1 MSAVHV
7 VLAGGGTAG
16 HIEPAL
22 NLADCLRRHDP
33 GVGITALGTQ
43 RGLETRLV
51 PERGFDLRLITP
63 TPMPRRP
70 SMDLARLPSRLRT
83 SVAEVRAVLEDTG
96 ADVVVGFGG
105 YVALPAYL
113 GARGRVPTVIH
124 EANARPGLANKVGA
138 RFTRYVGCAVPDAIA
153 GTRHIAM
160 PLRRAIAE
168 LDRPAVRVQ
177 AREYFGLD
185 PDRPTLLVFGGSQ
198 GARRLN
204 QAVLE
209 AAGGLTS
216 QGIQVLHAVGTRN
229 DDQRPEDGLGP
240 APYVAVPYIDRMDLA
255 YAAADVALCR
265 AGAMTCA
272 ELAAVGLP
280 ALYVPL
286 PIGNG
291 EQRFN
296 ALPVVDEGRWPHR
309 RRREPRRRAG
319 ARRARAPAARRRP
332 ATRDGVGGR
341 VPRSARRGR
350 ETEAAGARRRRC
362 GLAARRARRR
372 SMTAENASPADLSGL
387 GRVQRGHR
395 RRRDVGD
402 RAESSWH
409 AVSGSAAAT
418 PRTRVGS
425 PP

>member
-1 MSAVHV
+1 MTSVHV

-16 HIEPAL
+16 HVEPAL

-33 GVGITALGTQ
+33 DVGVTALGTE

-51 PERGFDLRLITP
+51 PERGYDLRLITP

-70 SMDLARLPSRLRT
+70 SMDLVRLPSRVRT
-83 SVAEVRAVLEDTG
+83 SIAEVREVLEDTR

-113 GARGRVPTVIH
+113 AARGRVPIVIH

-138 RFTRYVGCAVPDAIA
+138 RFTDFVGCAVPDAIP
-153 GTRHIAM
+153 GSRHIGM
-160 PLRRAIAE
+160 PLRRAIAD
-168 LDRPAVRVQ
+168 LDRTALRAE
-177 AREYFGLD
+177 ARAAFGLD

-204 QAVLE
+204 QAVIE
-209 AAGGLTS
+209 AAPGLTA
-216 QGIQVLHAVGTRN
+216 QGIQVLHAVGGRN
-229 DDQRPEDGLGP
+229 DDQRPTGALGP

-296 ALPVVDEGRWPHR
+296 ALPVVNAGGGLIVDDASLDAECVLHVLGPLLLDDDQ
-309 RRREPRRRAG
+309 RREMDTAAASHGQRDADERLRALVLDAVG
-319 ARRARAPAARRRP
+319 ARR
-332 ATRDGVGGR
+332 DGDSDAGG
-341 VPRSARRGR
+341 PR
-350 ETEAAGARRRRC
+350 
-362 GLAARRARRR
+362 
-372 SMTAENASPADLSGL
+372 
-387 GRVQRGHR
+387 
-395 RRRDVGD
+395 
-402 RAESSWH
+402 
-409 AVSGSAAAT
+409 
-418 PRTRVGS
+418 
-425 PP
+425 